1 MKLSSLKISIYFVIS
16 TLLVGLF
23 SCDDPYKV
31 GLELQANNQ
40 LVGTSYT
47 DTFSIDAKLV
57 LQDNIYNTD
66 AFNTSSSPFFD
77 SRRMLGHFGIM
88 QDAQFGIT
96 QASLYTNLFW
106 GATKSFD
113 YDSTSSSKVVR
124 TFKAIGLDSA
134 RILLT
139 IDNVYGD
146 TLTPITIKVEQLLQ
160 SLDTTRRYFADQEVP
175 VTREIAR
182 RTIRP
187 TTRLG
192 IPTSIAIPLNT
203 SFAQELFEKSGKT
216 ELSSSEEFRKYMKGL
231 KISVEGNTPSSMVSV
246 NMAGSSSIELYVRY
260 DGTFTRRVANYYFVT
275 ANGTVAN
282 RNQWFSSVKSNFSP
296 TPFLNKLQ
304 LKTPLSTQ
312 QTNHKIY
319 LQDGTGLV
327 AWLDFPTL
335 RNLNK
340 QNKEEYIMLNRA
352 ELYFFT
358 TGDIAPNQAPSDL
371 FFYESAVGGVD
382 LMYDEPLLSA
392 EIDPSKRI
400 AAMPIPIG
408 RDFAGNTLAPLNAT
422 YVKNGFT
429 YTNTF
434 LTRYLQSVI
443 DGKDTQNKQGQGMF
457 IVPGFLH
464 VVPYQTSSQQFVKHH
479 ARLNKTVLYDNST
492 INGDKRM
499 RLRLYYTKF
508 KR

>member
-1 MKLSSLKISIYFVIS
+1 MKFSSLKISIYFVIS
-16 TLLVGLF
+16 TILVGLF

-47 DTFSIDAKLV
+47 DTFTIDAKLV

-66 AFNTSSSPFFD
+66 AFNVSTSPFFD
-77 SRRMLGHFGIM
+77 SRRMLGHVGLM
-88 QDAQFGIT
+88 QDAQFGTT
-96 QASLYTNLFW
+96 QSSLYTNLFW

-113 YDSTSSSKVVR
+113 YDSMSNSKVVK

-134 RILLT
+134 RIFLT

-146 TLTPITIKVEQLLQ
+146 TLTPITIKVEQLAEA
-160 SLDTTRRYFADQEVP
+160 LDTTRRYFSFHEFP
-175 VTREIAR
+175 TTREIAR
-182 RTIRP
+182 KTLRP
-187 TTRLG
+187 SARFG
-192 IPTSIAIPLNT
+192 VPASIAIPLNA

-216 ELSSSEEFRKYMKGL
+216 ELSTSDEFRKYMKGL
-231 KISVEGNTPSSMVSV
+231 KISIESNTPSSMISV
-246 NMAGSSSIELYVRY
+246 NMAGSSGIELYLKY
-260 DGTFTRRVANYYFVT
+260 DGTPTRRVANYYFVT
-275 ANGTVAN
+275 ANGTFAN
-282 RNQWFSSVKSNFSP
+282 RNQWFTSVKANFSP

-352 ELYFFT
+352 ELYFFS
-358 TGDIAPNQAPSDL
+358 TGDIATNQAPSDL

-382 LMYDEPLLSA
+382 FMYDDPLLSA
-392 EIDPSKRI
+392 ELDPSKRI

-408 RDFAGNTLAPLNAT
+408 RDFASNALAPLNAT

-429 YTNTF
+429 YSNTF

-443 DGKDTQNKQGQGMF
+443 DGKDTQNKQGQGIF
-457 IVPGFLH
+457 LVPGFLH
-464 VVPYQTSSQQFVKHH
+464 IVNYQTSSQQFVKHH
-479 ARLNKTVLYDNST
+479 ARMNKTILYDNHA
-492 INGDKRM
+492 INGEKRM
-499 RLRLYYTKF
+499 KLKLYYTKF